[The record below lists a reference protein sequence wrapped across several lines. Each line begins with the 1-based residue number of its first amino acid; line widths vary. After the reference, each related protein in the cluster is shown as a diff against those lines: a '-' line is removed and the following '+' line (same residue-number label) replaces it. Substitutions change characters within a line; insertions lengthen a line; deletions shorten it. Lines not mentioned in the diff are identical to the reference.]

1 MTLSDLLP
9 DIVRIARGA
18 SRVILEY
25 YDGRIAVDEKR
36 DGSPVTAADRAAED
50 YIVPELRR
58 LTPDV
63 PVVAEESV
71 HDGKVPEVG
80 DGRFWLVDPLDG
92 TKEFINRN
100 GDFTVNIALVERR
113 TPLLGVVM
121 TPVDGTAWA
130 GLVGP
135 DGGAGTA
142 WEEDAAGNRRAIRV
156 RRPGPDGLTVVASR
170 SHRSKELEDY
180 IASLAQ
186 VKESVSRGSALKFC
200 LVARGEADH
209 YPRTSPTMEW
219 DTAAGHALLLA
230 AGGSMTAFDGTPFRY
245 GKKDFLNGWFIATG
259 G

>member
-100 GDFTVNIALVERR
+100 GDFTVNIALIERRVPLGWSARTAAPAPPGRR
-113 TPLLGVVM
+113 TP
-121 TPVDGTAWA
+121 PATAGPSACA
-130 GLVGP
+130 GRGP
-135 DGGAGTA
+135 TA
-142 WEEDAAGNRRAIRV
+142 SPWWPAARTARRSWR
-156 RRPGPDGLTVVASR
+156 T
-170 SHRSKELEDY
+170 
-180 IASLAQ
+180 
-186 VKESVSRGSALKFC
+186 
-200 LVARGEADH
+200 
-209 YPRTSPTMEW
+209 TSPVW
-219 DTAAGHALLLA
+219 
-230 AGGSMTAFDGTPFRY
+230 PR
-245 GKKDFLNGWFIATG
+245 
-259 G
+259 